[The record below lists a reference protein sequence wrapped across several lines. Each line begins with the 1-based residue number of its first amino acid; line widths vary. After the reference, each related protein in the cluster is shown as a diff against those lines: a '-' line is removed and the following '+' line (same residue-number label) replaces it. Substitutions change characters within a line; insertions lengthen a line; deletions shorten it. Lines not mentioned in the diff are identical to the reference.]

1 MSNVYKCQEFFG
13 ARSIE
18 STYGIVSGCEFFI
31 LTALFVFVFYRLTK
45 LLNESEYLN
54 LELKK

>member
-1 MSNVYKCQEFFG
+1 MSDAYKCQEFFKS
-13 ARSIE
+13 RSIE
-18 STYGIVSGCEFFI
+18 STYGIISGCEFFI
-31 LTALFVFVFYRLTK
+31 LTVLFVFVFYRLTK